1 MIPLE
6 NYFGSIMQTKE
17 KILGHW
23 ILTLKFYHW
32 NRLQF
37 SKSFLN
43 ILFIEIADKNFD
55 SVKWIYL
62 ELQILVNTKV
72 IEKKN
77 LANAMELLI
86 PFTFT

>member
-1 MIPLE
+1 MNFNTEIYRL
-6 NYFGSIMQTKE
+6 
-17 KILGHW
+17 ILLSKG
-23 ILTLKFYHW
+23 
-32 NRLQF
+32 NRLHF

-43 ILFIEIADKNFD
+43 ILFIEIADKYFD